1 MSFYYS
7 QDSLTSMSSDFSSS
21 AQSSVSSRTLG
32 NAGARIL
39 NSSYPLVNK
48 KNELKKD
55 NETYAYLEKLKPAQ
69 KEENR
74 IEHIHHMRYLD
85 FLDYSFKRVGKDLN
99 AMAKSDVVE
108 VSYKENED
116 YGKMLDNSSK
126 LSELRHSLVSIRYA
140 NNEHKGTVLPCNFV
154 LTNSGI
160 NKNYLKLADIT
171 DSQGNILYKNKF
183 GPFIK
188 YKEFFLFTI
197 RNQVPALNP
206 YISFKLNKLDKVF
219 LLSSNGQDESF
230 SVIDITQQYF
240 VFTSLIMKDF
250 VKAEPVFS
258 KYCELQG
265 FFSHSIL
272 NMHFVTRLEP
282 IFSFLILNQ
291 KEQKSDELDNFLSF
305 YSRKIY

>member
-1 MSFYYS
+1 
-7 QDSLTSMSSDFSSS
+7 MSSDFSSS

-32 NAGARIL
+32 IAGARIL
-39 NSSYPLVNK
+39 NSSYPLINK

-69 KEENR
+69 MEENR

-85 FLDYSFKRVGKDLN
+85 FLDYSFKRSGKDLN
-99 AMAKSDVVE
+99 AMAKSDIVE
-108 VSYKENED
+108 VSYKGNED
-116 YGKMLDNSSK
+116 DCRNFDNSLKISD
-126 LSELRHSLVSIRYA
+126 LRRSLISIRYA
-140 NNEHKGTVLPCNFV
+140 NNEHKGIILPYNFV
-154 LTNSGI
+154 LTGSDI
-160 NKNYLKLADIT
+160 NKNYLKLAEIT
-171 DSQGNILYKNKF
+171 DLQGNILSKNKF
-183 GPFIK
+183 GPFIQ
-188 YKEFFLFTI
+188 YQEFFLFTI
-197 RNQVPALNP
+197 KNQVPALNP

-219 LLSSNGQDESF
+219 LLSTGQDESF
-230 SVIDITQQYF
+230 SVTDITQKYF
-240 VFTSLIMKDF
+240 VFTSLIMNDF

-291 KEQKSDELDNFLSF
+291 RDQKSDELDNFLSF
-305 YSRKIY
+305 YSRKLF